1 MSASPIS
8 CGERPLGSGTKAEA
22 LGTGTRSEAVLPD
35 SQWRPS
41 EPAEPCCCFLLGRPL
56 SGPGLPRRPVLPLPQ
71 ALVCRVV
78 LQHRSPWAPCPPCSA
93 GSGRGPWRP
102 LLLLGICLCHMLLFL
117 LLSASLIQE
126 APEPPD
132 PAHHQGCLS
141 IAVAGP
147 SRCLLRTDFVSGT
160 WCWGSV
166 NQPCANSR
174 SSELWANQPIF
185 LSRGFLILLIAGV
198 CGT

>member
-1 MSASPIS
+1 MSASPVS

-22 LGTGTRSEAVLPD
+22 LGTGTRIPVASAG
-35 SQWRPS
+35 
-41 EPAEPCCCFLLGRPL
+41 ACGACCYFLLGRPL
-56 SGPGLPRRPVLPLPQ
+56 SGPGFPRRPVLPLPQ

-78 LQHRSPWAPCPPCSA
+78 LQHRSPWAPCPSCSA

-102 LLLLGICLCHMLLFL
+102 LLLLGIYLCHMLIFL

-147 SRCLLRTDFVSGT
+147 SRCLLRTYFVSGT

-185 LSRGFLILLIAGV
+185 LSVVSSF
-198 CGT
+198 C